1 MDISS
6 LLVGV
11 GLGVLGAFG
20 TGFLKKAGEDCY
32 GWLKKK
38 LNPKSFEQHTPQLIV
53 QLAQNGPT
61 PTGDNS
67 PSVRLAPASIERV
80 SPMTFQDIAEAIDSA
95 PPLQRDHVAATFKG
109 LRVEWDTYF
118 KSGKLLENG
127 NIRLRLGTEQR
138 GSYNTVKCEVLA
150 ADYRE
155 LGILPEGSKV
165 RVFGEIES
173 ASKYDIELKDVRL
186 HIYYERQ

>member
-1 MDISS
+1 MEIPS
-6 LLVGV
+6 LLLGI

-38 LNPKSFEQHTPQLIV
+38 INPKAVEQHVPQLIV
-53 QLAQNGPT
+53 QLAQNGST

-67 PSVRLAPASIERV
+67 PSIRLAPAAIDRV
-80 SPMTFQDIAEAIDSA
+80 SPLTFQDIAEAIDSA
-95 PPLQRDHVAATFKG
+95 PPLQRDHVAESFKG

-118 KSGKLLENG
+118 KSGRLSEEG
-127 NIRLRLGTEQR
+127 TIRLRLGTEQR
-138 GSYNTVKCEVLA
+138 GSFKSVLCA
-150 ADYRE
+150 VAVADYRE
-155 LGILPEGSKV
+155 LGVLPEGSKI

-173 ASKYDIELKDVRL
+173 ASRYDIELKDVRL
-186 HIYYERQ
+186 HIYYERK